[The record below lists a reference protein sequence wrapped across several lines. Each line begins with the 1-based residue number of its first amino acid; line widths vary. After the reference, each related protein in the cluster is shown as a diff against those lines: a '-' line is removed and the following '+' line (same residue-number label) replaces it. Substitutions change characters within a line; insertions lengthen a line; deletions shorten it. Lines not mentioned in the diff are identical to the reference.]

1 MLDSIISERYA
12 KALFELSLESG
23 KLETVK
29 RDMDLL
35 VEVAEGSREFRHLL
49 VNPVIR
55 PDKKYGVL
63 AEIFKANSDPL
74 TLQFFRLICGKRR
87 EMHLEGIAREFIAK
101 YKEHHNILTIE
112 ITTVSPLGDDLRN
125 KIITLIEKRQGVTV
139 DLVETI
145 DPKLLGGFVVQTE
158 NKRYD
163 SSLANSI
170 KKLRKEFEEN
180 LYIREF

>member
-23 KLETVK
+23 RLEAVK
-29 RDMDLL
+29 NDMALL
-35 VEVAEGSREFRHLL
+35 TEVIHASREFRHLL
-49 VNPVIR
+49 LNPVVR

-63 AEIFKANSDPL
+63 AEIFKDKAEPL
-74 TLQFFRLICGKRR
+74 TLQFFRLLCGKRR

-101 YKEHHNILTIE
+101 YKGHHNILTIE
-112 ITTVSPLGDDLRN
+112 ITTVSPLGDDLRS
-125 KIITLIEKRQGVTV
+125 KIIALIEKRQGVTV

-170 KKLRKEFEEN
+170 RKLKKEFEEN
-180 LYIREF
+180 LYIREI